1 MFDVKRWVAVLMVL
15 VLSTGLAGLGVA
27 QDDAEE
33 GPQLGVWQ
41 KEIDASLNIL
51 QSAYSNNWNGGDKG
65 SAVWNGQFS
74 ARLEKQY
81 TETTNWRNILKLAY
95 GQTHSQER
103 GENGELHWQKPD
115 KTDDIID
122 LESMFRWTLG
132 KRWDPY
138 VSFRFQSMFEDLSD
152 MQERALTFNPLKFK
166 EAVGISRTFVKEE
179 NRWFMTRVGVALI
192 QNSRK
197 YYLDETFEAEIGREA
212 TYEAAAEWI
221 TEYRVGALDDRVDWE
236 SKLSFIMPFV
246 YSGKSTFEDGF
257 IVKDPDGNII
267 DNPFPEDIA
276 GYSTTIDVDFENTFT
291 ANITKVISVKL
302 YVRWVYDKY
311 DNTVGPVVGAD
322 NVLINTDAVHQA
334 IRKAG
339 QFKQTLALGFG
350 YKWN

>member
-1 MFDVKRWVAVLMVL
+1 MFDAKRWVAGLLAL
-15 VLSTGLAGLGVA
+15 VLLTGLVGLATA
-27 QDDAEE
+27 QDEAEE
-33 GPQLGVWQ
+33 GPPIGVWQ
-41 KEIDASLNIL
+41 KEIDISLNIL

-81 TETTNWRNILKLAY
+81 TEKTNWRNILRLAY

-103 GENGELHWQKPD
+103 NESGELYWKRPD

-122 LESMFRWTLG
+122 LDSMFRWTVG
-132 KRWDPY
+132 KHWDPY
-138 VSFRFQSMFEDLSD
+138 VSFRFQSMFEDLTD
-152 MQERALTFNPLKFK
+152 LQERALTFNPLSFK
-166 EAVGISRTFVKEE
+166 EAVGISRTFFKEDE
-179 NRWFMTRVGVALI
+179 RILMTRVGVALI

-197 YYLDETFEAEIGREA
+197 YYFDETPESEIGREA

-221 TEYRVGALDDRVDWE
+221 TEYRVGALDGRVDWE
-236 SKLSFIMPFV
+236 SRLSFILPFV

-257 IVKDPDGNII
+257 IIQDADGNPI
-267 DNPFPEDIA
+267 DNLLPEDIA
-276 GYSTTIDVDFENTFT
+276 GYTTTMDVDFENTFT

-311 DNTVGPVVGAD
+311 DNTVGPVVD
-322 NVLINTDAVHQA
+322 ENNVLVNTGPVHQA

>member
-1 MFDVKRWVAVLMVL
+1 MFDVKRWGAVWLAL
-15 VLSTGLAGLGVA
+15 VLLTGMAGVA
-27 QDDAEE
+27 AAQDEADE
-33 GPQLGVWQ
+33 GPPIGVWQ
-41 KEIDASLNIL
+41 KEIGISLNIL

-81 TETTNWRNILKLAY
+81 TEKTNWRNILKLAY

-103 GENGELHWQKPD
+103 NESGELYWKRPD

-132 KRWDPY
+132 KHWDPY

-152 MQERALTFNPLKFK
+152 MEERALTFNPLTFK
-166 EAVGISRTFVKEE
+166 ESVGLSRTFFKQDERE
-179 NRWFMTRVGVALI
+179 LMTRLGLALI

-197 YYLDETFEAEIGREA
+197 YFIAPSPVEDIQREA

-221 TEYRVGALDDRVDWE
+221 TEYRVGALDGRVDWE
-236 SKLSFIMPFV
+236 SKLSLILPFV

-257 IVKDPDGNII
+257 NTVDPLPD
-267 DNPFPEDIA
+267 DVA
-276 GYSTTIDVDFENTFT
+276 SYSTTMDVDFENTFT

-302 YVRWVYDKY
+302 YIRWVFDKF
-311 DNTVGPVVGAD
+311 DNTVGPVVDENNDLVNEA
-322 NVLINTDAVHQA
+322 AVHQA